1 VAAVVADRGGDR
13 GGRSP
18 RPADHDLDAALTRLE
33 DLLLALS
40 FDRALPD
47 LDELFERA
55 EVPAELLRRDERAL
69 KLLHEAVVARPFGS
83 LDAVQRVRTEVGLL
97 TLEVELLTD
106 RLADASA
113 SGPTV
118 ARANQRLAEVRAR
131 LDEIRGEL

>member
-13 GGRSP
+13 GRRSP
-18 RPADHDLDAALTRLE
+18 RHEDHDLDAALTRLE
-33 DLLLALS
+33 DLLLGLPY
-40 FDRALPD
+40 DRALPD
-47 LDELFERA
+47 LDTLLEHA
-55 EVPAELLRRDERAL
+55 EVPVELLRRDERAL

-106 RLADASA
+106 RLADADA
-113 SGPTV
+113 PEVTV
-118 ARANQRLAEVRAR
+118 VRSKQRLAEVRVR

>member
-18 RPADHDLDAALTRLE
+18 RHENHDLDAALTRLE
-33 DLLLALS
+33 DVLLGLPY
-40 FDRALPD
+40 DRALPD
-47 LDELFERA
+47 LDTLLEHA

-106 RLADASA
+106 RLADAGA
-113 SGPTV
+113 AEATV
-118 ARANQRLAEVRAR
+118 VRSNQRLAEVRAR

>member
-18 RPADHDLDAALTRLE
+18 RRENHDLDAALTRFE
-33 DLLLALS
+33 DLLLGLPY
-40 FDRALPD
+40 DRALPD
-47 LDELFERA
+47 LDTLLEHA

-106 RLADASA
+106 RLADAGA
-113 SGPTV
+113 SEATV
-118 ARANQRLAEVRAR
+118 VRSNQRLAEVRAR

>member
-1 VAAVVADRGGDR
+1 VVADRGGDR

-18 RPADHDLDAALTRLE
+18 RSGGHDLDAALTRLE
-33 DLLLALS
+33 DLLLGLP

-47 LDELFERA
+47 LEALLARA
-55 EVPAELLRRDERAL
+55 EVPAELFRRDERAL

-106 RLADASA
+106 RLADTSA
-113 SGPTV
+113 SQATL
-118 ARANQRLAEVRAR
+118 ALANQRLAEVRAR